1 MSFYRARGRIIIA
14 LSFLI
19 ALVLQMMPWPLEL
32 DALRPS
38 WLALVLVY
46 WVVALPHR
54 VNVGSAFV
62 VGLLW
67 DLAQGSTLGV
77 HALALSLLAY
87 VVAFNFQLLRNLALW
102 QQALVILTL
111 TLACKLIIF
120 WAEFLVSAV
129 QFRPEMLWGCVVSGV
144 LWPWLFLLLR
154 KVRRQC
160 SVR

>member
-1 MSFYRARGRIIIA
+1 MSFYRARGRVIIA
-14 LSFLI
+14 LSFLV

-38 WLALVLVY
+38 WLALVLIY

-54 VNVGSAFV
+54 VNVGSAFL
-62 VGLLW
+62 VGVLW
-67 DLAQGSTLGV
+67 DLSQGSTLGV
-77 HALALSLLAY
+77 HALALSLLSY

-102 QQALVILTL
+102 QQAFVVLML
-111 TLACKLIIF
+111 TLACKLLIF